1 MKRIFLPVAWLF
13 LAVLMFASC
22 LGDNNDT
29 SVSSRETAIT
39 SFALGTVNRYVH
51 TTSSVGTDSIYKVAY
66 AGSAYKFHI
75 DHVNRTIYNP
85 DSLPYGTD
93 AAHIICTILAYNS
106 AAIGIKSITS
116 DSLRAYS
123 SADSIDFRSPRLFRV
138 VSLDGTAWRDYTV
151 KVNVHKEKG
160 DTMVWKLMDGAEW
173 PSQSDT
179 PVLPAGIKQ
188 VIGRST
194 TEWYALS
201 DDGKLKVSYDNML
214 SWEDDLLENEADA
227 AFLPTTDISIAT
239 SPMWVAE
246 NVEHVLMAGNSKTE
260 KQVGDGSVETVWHS
274 RVWRKLL
281 DYEDGAPRSRWVYIE
296 REENDPYQLPV
307 LSGLTLIQYGDSFLA
322 FGGDYRKVY
331 VSRDKGI
338 TWKVSKYVTMPA
350 DFDYATTG
358 VQVVLDD
365 DNFIWLYCK
374 GTGQVWRGRLNR
386 MGWEN
391 QWSE

>member
-1 MKRIFLPVAWLF
+1 MRHRKPLYMLL
-13 LAVLMFASC
+13 LAVVMLMSSC
-22 LGDNNDT
+22 KSDGYDDVTLYNDA
-29 SVSSRETAIT
+29 AIL
-39 SFALGTVNRYVH
+39 SFSLGTLNRYVDGVKS
-51 TTSSVGTDSIYKVAY
+51 TVT
-66 AGSAYKFHI
+66 GSNYSFQI
-75 DHVNRTIYNP
+75 NQHVDETLKTRVIENC
-85 DSLPYGTD
+85 DSLPMGTD
-93 AAHIICTILAYNS
+93 ASHVLCTISVMNNGWV
-106 AAIGIKSITS
+106 GIRDLEDPDLMWS
-116 DSLRAYS
+116 YS
-123 SADSIDFRSPRLFRV
+123 STDSIDFSVPRKLV
-138 VSLDGTAWRDYTV
+138 VYSSSGIGSSDYTV

-173 PSQSDT
+173 PSQADT

-239 SPMWVAE
+239 FPMWVAE